1 MFGLLRPKQSNLGW
15 LRDTPFLQTT
25 IKKNHGYIHPS
36 HQLRQGTPGGCEKWG
51 VSKGITTGDI
61 NHSIYSEKPNPKS
74 SMKPRLYNITTVN
87 QHSTLD
93 HHEIPWNST
102 KFHKIPIW
110 WVVWNMFYF
119 PNSWDDDPI
128 WLSYFSGGWV
138 YHHPDILST
147 INNHHH

>member
-74 SMKPRLYNITTVN
+74 SMKRQFYLNCLEDLIF
-87 QHSTLD
+87 
-93 HHEIPWNST
+93 EIRF
-102 KFHKIPIW
+102 KFHRKCHQLCWFRFQVSPKKAARSRSRDDSSQSEVRDFRIQKICPR
-110 WVVWNMFYF
+110 
-119 PNSWDDDPI
+119 
-128 WLSYFSGGWV
+128 
-138 YHHPDILST
+138 
-147 INNHHH
+147 